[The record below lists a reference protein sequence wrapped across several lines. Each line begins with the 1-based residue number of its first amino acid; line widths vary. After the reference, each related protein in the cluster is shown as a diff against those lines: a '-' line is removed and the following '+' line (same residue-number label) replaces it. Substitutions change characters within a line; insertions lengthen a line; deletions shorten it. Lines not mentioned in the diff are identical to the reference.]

1 MRIRKELEKIDKNI
15 IFLITLNELN
25 KKKIINKKFKNNKY
39 SKKKLLIF
47 MVINNKIIGNFWIV
61 NKVKNVFIEIKST
74 IFIIQ
79 KKKGKINIFT
89 ININIK

>member
-79 KKKGKINIFT
+79 KKKEKLIFLL
-89 ININIK
+89 